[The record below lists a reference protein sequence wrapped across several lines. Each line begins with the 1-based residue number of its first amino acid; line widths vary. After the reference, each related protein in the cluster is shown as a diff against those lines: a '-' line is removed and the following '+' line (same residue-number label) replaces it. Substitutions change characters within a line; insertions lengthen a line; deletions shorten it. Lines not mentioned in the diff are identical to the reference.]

1 MSATAF
7 PKRDLMSAS
16 TAPPDRGA
24 RPRPRRAAAPRSL
37 FRLHEAVAG
46 GLDYSAD
53 TFRRAMLPM
62 LAETRRRSEGTVGK
76 PAQLYVRR
84 GPVARTVP

>member
-1 MSATAF
+1 MRTAYAE
-7 PKRDLMSAS
+7 R
-16 TAPPDRGA
+16 PDPDGLLDQ
-24 RPRPRRAAAPRSL
+24 PFTMRSL
-37 FRLHEAVAG
+37 FRLHEAVSG

-62 LAETRRRSEGTVGK
+62 LDETRRRSEGTVGK

-84 GPVARTVP
+84 